1 MTRLTADEYRTL
13 IVRALEDA
21 VDANTTEPD
30 LRRLFTPSSHR
41 LALAPDV
48 TVVKGARGTGKTYW
62 AKALTDPRLREI
74 AAASYLM
81 PRLRRVEIAIGFAA
95 DRTADAAYPT
105 KRVIAR
111 LTRDDDF
118 DPVDFWFM
126 IVLMALRVPEI
137 AAISGWSERM
147 SWVRE
152 NPEALDDALQEADDA
167 ARSAGT
173 TRVLLFDALDHLH
186 RDRTQA
192 DKLVSGLLEVALELR
207 LTTSALRAKVFIRPD
222 MYDSAPKKF
231 ADASKLTANTAELTW
246 LRENLYGLFFHQLG
260 NYDGPGAAEFR
271 ATTGSWRDEGGG
283 RFIAPTDVIAD
294 QTRQEAVFGDIA
306 GPYMGTDRRK
316 GLTYTWVP
324 NHLQDGKEEVSPR
337 TWLYSLREA
346 AADSAERYAGHEF
359 ALHYDAIR
367 ASLHGAARIR
377 VEELTEDIAW
387 AVAAVGKLEGGEV
400 PMEPSVVIAH
410 WNQGGLSAALQELVK
425 DGGQDGQE
433 DDGGS
438 GPRKPDDLFAVLE
451 ELIDIG
457 VLTRRLTTGAIDLP
471 DVYRL
476 HFNIGRRGGVSRK
489 KS

>member
-1 MTRLTADEYRTL
+1 MTTLTADEYRTL
-13 IVRALEDA
+13 ISRALEDA
-21 VDANTTEPD
+21 ADANTTEPD

-62 AKALTDPRLREI
+62 AKALTDPRLLEI
-74 AAASYLM
+74 AAASYMM
-81 PRLRRVEIAIGFAA
+81 PRLRRVEIATGFAA
-95 DRTADAAYPT
+95 DRTTGAAYPH

-111 LTRDDDF
+111 LMQDESF
-118 DPVDFWFM
+118 EAVDFWFTV
-126 IVLMALRVPEI
+126 VLMALQVPEVTG
-137 AAISGWSERM
+137 ISDWPGRM

-152 NPEALDDALQEADDA
+152 HPEALDDALQEANSA
-167 ARSAGT
+167 ADSSGT

-186 RDRTQA
+186 KDREHA

-207 LTTSALRAKVFIRPD
+207 LTTTALRAKIFIRPD

-231 ADASKLTANTAELTW
+231 ADASKLSANTTELTW
-246 LRENLYGLFFHQLG
+246 FRENLYGLFFHQLG
-260 NYDGPGAAEFR
+260 NYDGPGAAAFR
-271 ATTGSWRDEGGG
+271 AATGVWRSDGEG
-283 RFIAPTDVIAD
+283 RFIAPVEVIAD
-294 QTRQEAVFGDIA
+294 QTRQEAIFNEIA
-306 GPYMGTDRRK
+306 GEYMGTDRRK

-324 NHLQDGKEEVSPR
+324 NHLQDGKEQVSPR

-346 AADSAERYAGHEF
+346 AVLSAERYAGHGH

-367 ASLHGAARIR
+367 ASLHGASRIR

-387 AVAAVGKLEGGEV
+387 AVVALEKLEGGEV
-400 PMEPSVVIAH
+400 PMEPSVVLAY
-410 WNQGGLSAALQELVK
+410 WDQRGLGPALRRMAGNPDES
-425 DGGQDGQE
+425 

-438 GPRKPDDLFAVLE
+438 GPRRPDDLFAVME
-451 ELIDIG
+451 ELIAIG

-489 KS
+489 S

>member
-13 IVRALEDA
+13 IDRALEGA

-62 AKALTDPRLREI
+62 AKALTDRRLREI
-74 AAASYLM
+74 AAASYMM
-81 PRLRRVEIAIGFAA
+81 PRLRRVEIATGFAA
-95 DRTADAAYPT
+95 DRTAEAAYPT

-111 LTRDDDF
+111 LMRDGDF
-118 DPVDFWFM
+118 DAVDFWFTV
-126 IVLMALRVPEI
+126 VLMALQVPEVT
-137 AAISGWSERM
+137 AIGDWPGRM

-152 NPEALDDALQEADDA
+152 HPEALDDALQEANSA
-167 ARSAGT
+167 AHDSGT

-186 RDRTQA
+186 NDRAQA

-207 LTTSALRAKVFIRPD
+207 LTTTALRAKIFIRPD

-231 ADASKLTANTAELTW
+231 ADASKLSANSAELTW
-246 LRENLYGLFFHQLG
+246 FRENLYGLFFHQLG

-271 ATTGSWRDEGGG
+271 ATTGAWHHDGEG
-283 RFIAPTDVIAD
+283 RFIAPVDVIAD
-294 QTRQEAVFGDIA
+294 QARQESVFVDIA

-324 NHLQDGKEEVSPR
+324 NHLQDGREQVSPR

-346 AADSAERYAGHEF
+346 AVLSAERYAGHEY
-359 ALHYDAIR
+359 ALHFDAIR
-367 ASLHGAARIR
+367 SSLHGASRIR

-387 AVAAVGKLEGGEV
+387 AVLALEKLEGGEV
-400 PMEPSVVIAH
+400 PMEPSVVRAY
-410 WNQGGLSAALQELVK
+410 WDQGGLGAALRDLAGNSGE
-425 DGGQDGQE
+425 E

-438 GPRKPDDLFAVLE
+438 GPRAPEDLFAVME
-451 ELIDIG
+451 ELIGIG

-476 HFNIGRRGGVSRK
+476 NFNIGRRGGVSR
-489 KS
+489 SRS